1 MSPFRFPMMVATLAF
16 LSSLAFPQSF
26 TLGGTVKDSVTVLGI
41 DSVKV
46 EMFDPAHP
54 SSVWTAYTNA
64 SGQWSYT
71 ITSVR
76 EDEAVPQGFE
86 LHQNYPNPFNPS
98 TMLAFSLPA
107 GGTVNVSV
115 HTVLGQRVA
124 ERTFDLA
131 PGAYR
136 LPWNGAGAAGTYF
149 YTVRYAGRSTTRKM
163 VQLDGSRGTGGF
175 GEPVRSGSFL
185 SAPLGKRGI
194 TEVALRFSRLGY
206 EPDSLTLP
214 ASSNQALARTLT
226 TVHHRAFVFD
236 LHNDIAE
243 LMVDGYQM
251 GTLHTTNQ
259 SDIPRFRT
267 GGVDAQMVVLWPD
280 PNSFPA
286 GFARTMQ
293 MYDTVMAQVARNAS
307 AIAVAKDSAS
317 LRAVLASGRIAAVL
331 CVEGGTAIDE
341 SLEKLRSL
349 HAYGARYMT
358 ITWNNSFSWATSAAD
373 AQSATKG
380 LSEFGKDVIR
390 TMDTLGMLIDVS
402 HTGIKTIED
411 ILTVTKNPVIASHSG
426 ARKLR
431 DHTRNLTDAQIQAI
445 AASGGVVGVVF
456 HRTFITSSASA
467 TIDTVM
473 KHIDHIKNLVGVDH
487 VAIGSDYDGGITAPV
502 GLENVSK
509 LPALTMAMF
518 RRGYTKDEVKKILG
532 GNYRRVFERVCR

>member
-1 MSPFRFPMMVATLAF
+1 MSMFRFPLMFAALAL
-16 LSSLAFPQSF
+16 LSSPAYSQSF
-26 TLGGTVKDSVTVLGI
+26 TLGGTVKDSVTALGI
-41 DSVKV
+41 DSVKI
-46 EMFDPAHP
+46 EMFDPVQPA
-54 SSVWTAYTNA
+54 SVWTAYTNA

-71 ITSVR
+71 VTSVH
-76 EDEAVPQGFE
+76 EDEAVPQGFA

-98 TMLAFSLPA
+98 TMLAFSLSA
-107 GGTVNVSV
+107 GGAVTVSV
-115 HTVLGQRVA
+115 HTVLGQRIA

-136 LPWNGAGAAGTYF
+136 VPWNGAGAAGTYF
-149 YTVRYAGRSTTRKM
+149 YTVRYGGRSYTRKM
-163 VQLDGSRGTGGF
+163 VQLDGAHAAGGF
-175 GEPVRSGSFL
+175 GEPVQSGSFL

-194 TEVALRFSRLGY
+194 TDVTLRFSRLGY

-214 ASSNQALARTLT
+214 AASNQALAQTLT
-226 TVHHRAFVFD
+226 TVHHRALVFD

-251 GTLHTTNQ
+251 GTLHTSNQ

-267 GGVDAQMVVLWPD
+267 GGVDAQMFVLWPD
-280 PNSFPA
+280 PNSFPS
-286 GFARTMQ
+286 GFARTKQ

-307 AIAVAKDSAS
+307 AIAVAKNTAELHS
-317 LRAVLASGRIAAVL
+317 VLASGRIAAVL

-341 SLEKLRSL
+341 SLEKLKTLYS
-349 HAYGARYMT
+349 YGARYMT
-358 ITWNNSFSWATSAAD
+358 ITWNNSFSWAVAAAD

-380 LSEFGKDVIR
+380 LSDFGKDVIR

-402 HTGIKTIED
+402 HTGIKTIDD
-411 ILTVTKNPVIASHSG
+411 ILTVTKNPIIASHSG
-426 ARKLR
+426 ARTLR
-431 DHTRNLTDAQIQAI
+431 NHTRNLTDAQLQAI

-456 HRTFITSSASA
+456 HRTFITSTSTA

-473 KHIDHIKNLVGVDH
+473 KHIDYIKNLVGVDH
-487 VAIGSDYDGGITAPV
+487 VAVGSDYDGGITPPV

-518 RRGYTKDEVKKILG
+518 RRGYTKEEVKKILG
-532 GNYRRVFERVCR
+532 GNYLRVFTQVCK